1 MMRWALIFLVIAVV
15 AGVLGF
21 SGIAR
26 ASGLIAG
33 ILFFVAVLFFVVFV
47 GVLVL
52 ALMAGEALFQ

>member
-1 MMRWALIFLVIAVV
+1 MMRWAFIFLVIAVI

-26 ASGLIAG
+26 ASGIVAG
-33 ILFFVAVLFFVVFV
+33 VLFFIAILFFVVFV

>member
-1 MMRWALIFLVIAVV
+1 MLRWAFIFLVVAVV

-21 SGIAR
+21 SGVAR
-26 ASGLIAG
+26 ASGIVAG
-33 ILFFVAVLFFVVFV
+33 VLFFIAILFFVVFV

>member
-1 MMRWALIFLVIAVV
+1 MMRLAIIFLIIAVV
-15 AGVLGF
+15 AAVLGF

-26 ASGLIAG
+26 ASGIIAG
-33 ILFFVAVLFFVVFV
+33 VLFFVAILFFVVFV

>member
-1 MMRWALIFLVIAVV
+1 MLKWAFIFLVVAVV

-26 ASGLIAG
+26 ASGMIAG
-33 ILFFVAVLFFVVFV
+33 LLFFVAILFFVVFV

-52 ALMAGEALFQ
+52 ALMAGEAIF